1 MEEWNAIDL
10 HMHTVSGITR
20 DKTKDEVKFSYSLFQ
35 NVISKYNMK
44 LMATTNHNIIN
55 FTNYILM
62 RHLAKI
68 NDTNLLLGVELDSSL
83 EIGIPIHIAII
94 FNESFNQNFDV
105 SKEINE
111 LTEQKNIEDEIVYK
125 SEEIVKLFRKYNL
138 VMIPHGTKD
147 KGIFRNAGPEQIEE
161 ALSKIREGFIRVFD
175 SSGSDWKLQ
184 KVKEYLK
191 DIKEENLDSFGG
203 VLFSDIRDWNK
214 YDEKYRDFY
223 MNAEPTFN
231 GLIHSISNPVQR
243 FKINNEIKRNA
254 NYISKIKF
262 IDKNGNSRIVP
273 NEISLSSGYNCIIG
287 KSGSGK
293 SMLVYLIKKELKG
306 ETDLEEKYNI
316 VENTL
321 VEIYNEDGKKLN
333 SNQIN
338 LAIGENLYGKI
349 IRASSS
355 KESND
360 FYDIAELLNE
370 SFKREEK
377 LNLFRENY
385 NKKIKEYCLLN
396 KEILINKKDFIGK
409 KNIYFSQIKKI
420 NELKDIKTFDVKLVD
435 NKIKYTYKDEDMI
448 DFNEYEESI
457 SILKEKLKRY
467 KGKRI
472 LKISELIE
480 TLKKEFKYASS
491 EMINITNLEKVK
503 NKKIDIINNAIKK
516 VNKKL
521 SGQASEKTKLIES
534 IPKERHEIV
543 NLVLET
549 HLNDIKIK
557 NTDLSINKEDLN
569 STTIINE
576 NKNVKVIE
584 SINEKVL
591 RELNE
596 KENNLFNT
604 YGKMKKLDREK
615 NYNMLSKTSAKELV
629 DKYITV
635 GVIDENKNVVS
646 DKFKLDMKVLFD
658 DQDITEINPGS
669 IAKKYIEIY
678 FDEQIK
684 NGNNSV
690 VIFDQIENDVDKE
703 FINNVIKSL
712 IGETKGFVQLIIVT
726 HDPIVAVNAD
736 PNKYIECKKIGDKFE
751 YRSFVAESTERDE
764 LNTIACT
771 VDGSKSVIKGRY
783 EIYEGENLYG
793 N

>member
-10 HMHTVSGITR
+10 HMHTATGITR

-68 NDTNLLLGVELDSSL
+68 NNTNLLLGVELDSSL
-83 EIGIPIHIAII
+83 EMGTPIHIAII
-94 FNESFNQNFDV
+94 FNENFKQNYAV
-105 SKEINE
+105 SKEINS
-111 LTEQKNIEDEIVYK
+111 LTEQKNVQEEIVYS
-125 SEEIVKLFRKYNL
+125 SEEIVRLFRKYNL

-147 KGIFRNAGPEQIEE
+147 KGLFKNAGPEQIEE

-184 KVKEYLK
+184 KVKEYLN
-191 DIKEENLDSFGG
+191 DIKEENLDCFGG
-203 VLFSDIRDWNK
+203 VLFSDIRDWNR

-231 GLIHSISNPVQR
+231 GLIHSISNPVHR
-243 FKINNEIKRNA
+243 FKKNNEIKRNA

-262 IDKNGNSRIVP
+262 IDKNGNSRIIP

-293 SMLVYLIKKELKG
+293 SMLVYLIKKELKR

-316 VENTL
+316 AENTL
-321 VEIYNEDGKKLN
+321 VEIYNEEGKKLD
-333 SNQIN
+333 SSQIN
-338 LAIGENLYGKI
+338 LGIGEDLYGKI

-370 SFKREEK
+370 KFKREEK

-396 KEILINKKDFIGK
+396 KEVMANKKDFIGK
-409 KNIYFSQIKKI
+409 KNTYFSQIKRI
-420 NELKDIKTFDVKLVD
+420 NELKDIKIFDVKLVD
-435 NKIKYTYKDEDMI
+435 NKIKYKYKDEDI
-448 DFNEYEESI
+448 TEFNECKEIIIALE
-457 SILKEKLKRY
+457 EKLKKY
-467 KGKRI
+467 KGKRL
-472 LKISELIE
+472 LKILELIE
-480 TLKKEFKYASS
+480 TLKKEIRLASL
-491 EMINITNLEKVK
+491 EMIDISNLERVK
-503 NKKIDIINNAIKK
+503 NKKVDIINNAIKK

-521 SGQASEKTKLIES
+521 SGQASEKTKLLES
-534 IPKERHEIV
+534 IPKQRHEIV
-543 NLVLET
+543 NLILET
-549 HLNDIKIK
+549 YLNDIKIK
-557 NTDLSINKEDLN
+557 NTDLSINNEDLN

-584 SINEKVL
+584 NVNESVL

-604 YGKMKKLDREK
+604 YGKMKKLDKEK
-615 NYNMLSKTSAKELV
+615 NYNMLSKVSAKELI
-629 DKYITV
+629 DKYIEI
-635 GVIDENKNVVS
+635 GVIDENKNAVS

-736 PNKYIECKKIGDKFE
+736 PNKYIECKKIEDKFE